1 MKKFNLL
8 IIDDEE
14 HIVSSY
20 KRLFGREDYHISSA
34 PNGNAGLKLVEKGC
48 DLLLLDLRMPG
59 KSGMEVLREA
69 LAIQPNLKV
78 IIQTAH
84 GSVSKAVDALKIG
97 AVDFIEKNCD
107 PAILYNRVK
116 LIYDDWNLILQDDAP
131 SSQTG
136 TQFNYPD
143 LIGRSHAMLQLKEMI
158 TKVAPGDVSV
168 LIQGESG
175 TGKELVARA
184 IHHHSG
190 RADREMVVVDCTTVT
205 ENMFESELFGHQ
217 KGAFTGA
224 NQATLGL
231 IRTAEKSTLFL
242 DEIGE
247 IPLPVQAKLLRVIQ
261 EKTVRPV
268 GGTVSY
274 EVDFKLVAATNR
286 NLFDEVANGRF
297 RQDLF
302 YRLNPVS
309 LFVPPLRERKDDIDR
324 ICDKL
329 LKSMRT
335 PDGQELFIN
344 RAARD
349 RLLSHSWPGNVREL
363 VNTLIGSKIFAQ
375 DGVITA
381 DALPQTFG
389 DAHGARTKLPDDY
402 YRLTRW
408 EAEAIQKALVHTD
421 YNRKK
426 ASKLLG
432 ISEAT
437 LYRKLKEYQL

>member
-1 MKKFNLL
+1 
-8 IIDDEE
+8 
-14 HIVSSY
+14 
-20 KRLFGREDYHISSA
+20 
-34 PNGNAGLKLVEKGC
+34 
-48 DLLLLDLRMPG
+48 
-59 KSGMEVLREA
+59 
-69 LAIQPNLKV
+69 
-78 IIQTAH
+78 
-84 GSVSKAVDALKIG
+84 
-97 AVDFIEKNCD
+97 
-107 PAILYNRVK
+107 
-116 LIYDDWNLILQDDAP
+116 
-131 SSQTG
+131 
-136 TQFNYPD
+136 
-143 LIGRSHAMLQLKEMI
+143 
-158 TKVAPGDVSV
+158 
-168 LIQGESG
+168 
-175 TGKELVARA
+175 
-184 IHHHSG
+184 
-190 RADREMVVVDCTTVT
+190 
-205 ENMFESELFGHQ
+205 
-217 KGAFTGA
+217 
-224 NQATLGL
+224 L